1 MEVLCQLEVVC
12 QVGKVGGVGLEVGQ
26 LEVVCQLEVV
36 GQVVA
41 VGLSMMEVQFEA
53 MDLKIWLL
61 QFVGRPR
68 FCLMCDQTKAEG
80 KRLSW

>member
-1 MEVLCQLEVVC
+1 MEVVGQLEE
-12 QVGKVGGVGLEVGQ
+12 VGQVGGVGLEVG
-26 LEVVCQLEVV
+26 QLEVV

-41 VGLSMMEVQFEA
+41 VGLSMLEVHFQA